1 MQRCTHC
8 EKEIQDNVTLCPYCL
23 NGAEGS
29 HQNDL
34 TKDWT
39 PRREDG
45 STPALRGD
53 EQAES
58 ADLSDLP
65 LRTIGI
71 VAALVVCVIVA
82 ALIVTSLQQHPV
94 QESPDRA
101 IFGDVLQQYHT
112 AHPSN
117 NTSLAETGPE
127 AIDLVGLLNAKGVTA
142 QVQAGA
148 LDAQISGR
156 DEVNRA
162 WVLAGM
168 NNSTKRADG
177 TVSNTTAWLAGDP
190 ASGAVVT
197 YDQNRYYY
205 TGLSFNNTTA
215 FKEFLNT
222 KSDYLTAQEEYTQ
235 ASAAY
240 QDLQQQS
247 KSTSDY
253 QQKVKIDY
261 QIYTQAAVISQKEE
275 QINQTLTRFWSVP
288 VQ

>member
-8 EKEIQDNVTLCPYCL
+8 GKEIQDNVTLCPYCL
-23 NGAEGS
+23 NGAGGS

-34 TKDWT
+34 KSDYP

-45 STPALRGD
+45 STPARKGGAMPGP
-53 EQAES
+53 AER
-58 ADLSDLP
+58 AGLP

-71 VAALVVCVIVA
+71 GAALVVCVIVA

-101 IFGDVLQQYHT
+101 IFGDVLQQYYT

-117 NTSLAETGPE
+117 NTSLTETGRE
-127 AIDLVGLLNAKGVTA
+127 AIELVGLLSARGVTA
-142 QVQAGA
+142 HVQAGA
-148 LDAQISGR
+148 LEAQVSGR
-156 DEVNRA
+156 DDVNRA
-162 WVLAGM
+162 WVLAGV
-168 NNSTKRADG
+168 NNSTRSADG

-215 FKEFLNT
+215 FKEFLDA
-222 KSDYLTAQEEYTQ
+222 KGDSLTAQEEYTQ
-235 ASAAY
+235 ASAVY
-240 QDLQQQS
+240 QDLQQLS
-247 KSTSDY
+247 KGTQDY
-253 QQKVKIDY
+253 QQKVKLDY
-261 QIYTQAAVISQKEE
+261 QIYTQAAVVSQKQE
-275 QINQTLTRFWSVP
+275 QINQTLNRFWSVP